1 MESLWIAL
9 REGLT
14 LHMFFFAMVTIV
26 LGIIWGAIPGVST
39 TMAMAL
45 LVGLTVKMSPYEA
58 IMVLMAIMVSSM
70 QGGSIPAVLI
80 NIPGKATAIPTA
92 IEGYPLTLRGEGG
105 LALGTTI
112 VASFIGNWIGIIAL
126 ILLVPVIMAIAMK
139 IGSWELSLIAIWGIA
154 ICGTLTEKEK
164 PIKGWISGWLG
175 LLISM
180 IGIESIHGWQRF
192 TFGQVELNDG
202 VGYIAIII
210 GLFGL
215 TEVFKSLASPSET
228 WEARPV
234 GRILPKFSML
244 RKHFGCIVRSGFIG
258 LIIGALPAAGANIA
272 SFLSYIAARQRAKG
286 EEREKF
292 GKGSYSGL
300 IAAEV
305 ADNACIGGDVL
316 PTLTLGI
323 PGSTGMAI
331 LLGAL
336 NFHAVR
342 VGPAMETHHPG
353 MLYFFY
359 VSLIIVNVLTYVV
372 ALAMIKPAVKVLTLK
387 KEILMP
393 LIVPICVIGAFGIN
407 ESRFDLYTML
417 AIGLVG
423 VALSKMNYPA
433 APLILGVILG
443 PMIDENLRKA
453 IMIFQGQEASLID
466 ILSRP
471 VGTLMLVIVAL
482 TFYKGIFPKKAGTSA
497 GSNGGG
503 RPA

>member
-9 REGLT
+9 REGCTFNML
-14 LHMFFFAMVTIV
+14 FFALITIV
-26 LGIIWGAIPGVST
+26 LGIVWGAMPGVST
-39 TMAMAL
+39 VMAMAL

-58 IMVLMAIMVSSM
+58 IMVLMAIMVASM

-92 IEGYPLTLRGEGG
+92 IEGYPLTQKGEGG

-112 VASFIGNWIGIIAL
+112 VSSFIGNWIGIIAL
-126 ILLVPVIMAIAMK
+126 ILLVPLIMAIAMK
-139 IGSWELSLIAIWGIA
+139 IGSWELSLIALWGIA

-175 LLISM
+175 LLIATV
-180 IGIESIHGWQRF
+180 GVDPIHGWHRF
-192 TFGQVELNDG
+192 TFNQPELVDG
-202 VGYIAIII
+202 VGYIPIII

-215 TEVFKSLASPSET
+215 TEVFRALSSPT
-228 WEARPV
+228 VITEAKPV
-234 GRILPKFSML
+234 GRIIPKFSMV
-244 RKHFGCIVRSGFIG
+244 RKHFGTILRSGFIG
-258 LIIGALPAAGANIA
+258 LVIGALPAAGANIA
-272 SFLSYIAARQRAKG
+272 SFLSYIAAKQRAKG
-286 EEREKF
+286 EERERF

-353 MLYFFY
+353 LLYFFY
-359 VSLIIVNVLTYVV
+359 ISLIIVNILTCVV

-393 LIVPICVIGAFGIN
+393 LIVPLCAIGAFGIN
-407 ESRFDLYTML
+407 ESVFELYTML

-423 VALSKMNYPA
+423 VALAKMNYPA
-433 APLILGVILG
+433 APMILGVILG

-453 IMIFQGQEASLID
+453 IMIFQGQQASIID

-471 VGTLMLVIVAL
+471 VGTLMLVIVGF
-482 TFYKGIFPKKAGTSA
+482 TFYKGIFPRK
-497 GSNGGG
+497 G
-503 RPA
+503 RI

>member
-1 MESLWIAL
+1 MLLFAL
-9 REGLT
+9 
-14 LHMFFFAMVTIV
+14 VTIV
-26 LGIIWGAIPGVST
+26 LGIVWGAMPGVST
-39 TMAMAL
+39 TMAVAL

-58 IMVLMAIMVSSM
+58 IMVLMAIMVASM
-70 QGGSIPAVLI
+70 QGGSFPAVLI

-92 IEGYPLTLRGEGG
+92 IEGYPLTLKGEGG

-112 VASFIGNWIGIIAL
+112 VSSFVGNWIGIIAL
-126 ILLVPVIMAIAMK
+126 ILFVPVLMALAMK
-139 IGSWELSLIAIWGIA
+139 IGSWEVFLIALWGIT

-175 LLISM
+175 LLIAS
-180 IGIESIHGWQRF
+180 IGIDPIHGWQRF
-192 TFGQVELNDG
+192 TFGIVDLNDG
-202 VGYIAIII
+202 VGYLAIII

-215 TEVFKSLASPSET
+215 TEVFRALSSPSEIMET
-228 WEARPV
+228 RAI
-234 GRILPKFSML
+234 GRILPKFSMI
-244 RKHFGCIVRSGFIG
+244 RKHLGTILRSGFIG
-258 LIIGALPAAGANIA
+258 LIIGVLPAAGSNIA
-272 SFLSYIAARQRAKG
+272 SFLAYIAAKQRAKG
-286 EEREKF
+286 EERELF
-292 GKGSYSGL
+292 GKGAYSGL
-300 IAAEV
+300 IAGET
-305 ADNACIGGDVL
+305 ADNACIGGDLL

-336 NFHAVR
+336 NFQGIR

-359 VSLIIVNVLTYVV
+359 ICLILVNVLTYVV
-372 ALAMIKPAVKVLTLK
+372 ALFMIKPSVKVLTLK

-407 ESRFDLYTML
+407 ESAFDLYTML
-417 AIGLVG
+417 AIGLIG

-433 APLILGVILG
+433 APLILGIILG

-453 IMIFQGQEASLID
+453 IMIFQGQHASIID

-471 VGTLMLVIVAL
+471 VGTLMLVVVGF
-482 TFYKGIFPKKAGTSA
+482 TFYRGLFPKRSGDK
-497 GSNGGG
+497 N
-503 RPA
+503 RI